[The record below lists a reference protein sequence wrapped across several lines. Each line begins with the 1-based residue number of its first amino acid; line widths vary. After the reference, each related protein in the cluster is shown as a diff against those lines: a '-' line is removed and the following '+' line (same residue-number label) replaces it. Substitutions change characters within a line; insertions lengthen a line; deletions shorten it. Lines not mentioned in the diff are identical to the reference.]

1 MQNSNLVQ
9 ETQILS
15 KLLLVDLNV
24 SIWSGRKKLRAED
37 LGLDLNLPPSEL
49 ASLGS
54 KRITDPD
61 EIKEFDRLKR
71 RAIRLLESNGVRFMG
86 GYGLPNDV
94 APAVAAELEEIRQ
107 LFMQQIQTFI
117 GKYDQIC
124 KDWMDKWN
132 GNAQWRKAI
141 ENAITPKAVVEQR
154 LGFRFTLCRVVP
166 DASDAAL
173 SKGLENE
180 VQGLSG
186 QLFREIA
193 DAAGDLLDNSFV
205 GKGSVSRKAVSA
217 MLKMHKKLSSLAF
230 LNPKVQDVADYMM
243 SVIGKLPKN
252 GPYEGSQFQ
261 DLMALI
267 MNLSDETKILRM
279 AEVFSKTAI
288 DVQSSSQVSVQ
299 QVVDVELPRQ
309 VAATSTEPELIDDD
323 ETAFD
328 LASASVLASSGSADL
343 LQTDPGVT
351 LNDLMTDSA
360 LEGEMSI
367 GELSELA
374 NQIQSNAVQ
383 PEPVAVTSALPV
395 AHFVAP
401 VVQQQDGGIQ
411 FCM

>member
-37 LGLDLNLPPSEL
+37 LGVDLKMPPSEL

-71 RAIRLLESNGVRFMG
+71 RAIRLLETNGVRFMG

-94 APAVAAELEEIRQ
+94 APAVASELQEIQR
-107 LFMQQIQTFI
+107 LFTQQIQIFI

-124 KDWMDKWN
+124 VDWMNKWN

-141 ENAITPKAVVEQR
+141 ENAITPKAVVQQR

-173 SKGLENE
+173 SKGLEQE

-193 DAAGDLLDNSFV
+193 DAAEDLLDNSFV

-261 DLMALI
+261 DLMTLI
-267 MNLSDETKILRM
+267 MNLSDETKILKM
-279 AEVFSKTAI
+279 AEVFSKTSM
-288 DVQSSSQVSVQ
+288 DVQSSPLASAPVIDDALVAQ
-299 QVVDVELPRQ
+299 QAA
-309 VAATSTEPELIDDD
+309 VASPELNFIDDD

-328 LASASVLASSGSADL
+328 LAGADL
-343 LQTDPGVT
+343 LANNDSVDVGQSSSSPT
-351 LNDLMTDSA
+351 LDELMADDA
-360 LEGEMSI
+360 LDGEMSI
-367 GELSELA
+367 GELSALA
-374 NQIQSNAVQ
+374 EQIQSSAVQ
-383 PEPVAVTSALPV
+383 QAPIVVTSALPV

-401 VVQQQDGGIQ
+401 VVEQQVGGIE

>member
-37 LGLDLNLPPSEL
+37 LGVDLNLPPSEL

-71 RAIRLLESNGVRFMG
+71 RAIRLLETNGVRFMG

-94 APAVAAELEEIRQ
+94 APAVAAELQDIQR
-107 LFMQQIQTFI
+107 LFSQQIQIFI

-124 KDWMDKWN
+124 IDWMNKWN
-132 GNAQWRKAI
+132 GKPQWRKAI
-141 ENAITPKAVVEQR
+141 ENAITPKAVVQQR

-166 DASDAAL
+166 DASDASL
-173 SKGLENE
+173 SKGLEQE

-193 DAAGDLLDNSFV
+193 DAAEDLLDNSFV

-243 SVIGKLPKN
+243 AVIGKLPKT

-261 DLMALI
+261 DLLGLI
-267 MNLSDETKILRM
+267 MNLSDETKILKM
-279 AEVFSKTAI
+279 AEVFSKTST
-288 DVQSSSQVSVQ
+288 DVQSTLQVQAPLVIDTSIAAP
-299 QVVDVELPRQ
+299 VVVE
-309 VAATSTEPELIDDD
+309 STEPHLIDDV

-328 LASASVLASSGSADL
+328 LAGESLLANDVAVDGGHTAPS
-343 LQTDPGVT
+343 VT
-351 LNDLMTDSA
+351 LDELMTGTT
-360 LEGEMSI
+360 LEGDMSI
-367 GELSELA
+367 GELSALA
-374 NQIQSNAVQ
+374 EQIQASAFQSV
-383 PEPVAVTSALPV
+383 PVVETSALPA
-395 AHFVAP
+395 AHIVAP
-401 VVQQQDGGIQ
+401 VVELQSGAIE